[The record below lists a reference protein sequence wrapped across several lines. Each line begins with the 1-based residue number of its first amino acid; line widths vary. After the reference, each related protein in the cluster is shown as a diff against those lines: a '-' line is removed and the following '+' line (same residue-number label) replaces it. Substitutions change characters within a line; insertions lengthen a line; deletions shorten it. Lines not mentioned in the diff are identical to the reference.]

1 MCFNSLEGKKVYF
14 AQLNFKTTAVWLKF
28 SEVKSLLVMGRF

>member
-14 AQLNFKTTAVWLKF
+14 TQLNFKTKTVWLKF
-28 SEVKSLLVMGRF
+28 SEVKLLLVMERF